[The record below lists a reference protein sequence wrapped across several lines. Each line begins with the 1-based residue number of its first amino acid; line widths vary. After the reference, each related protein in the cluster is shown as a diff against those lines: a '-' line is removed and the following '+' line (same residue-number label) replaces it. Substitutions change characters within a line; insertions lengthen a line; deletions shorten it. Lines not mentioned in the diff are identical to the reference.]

1 MNVHPLTHTHFH
13 KYTHRKMARSPIDFS
28 DVYLVYGTCFMRCT
42 NKAMLKINTRDRTRN
57 INYRP
62 IKTESSSVYIL
73 GKSLPPRFYSFLFP
87 SFFFRFPSQFSFS
100 VQSVCIA
107 CGKISWFS
115 FHCTAKDW
123 KGGKKIQGKCRG
135 KEETC
140 IQEMFPNFNW
150 VKGGF
155 FLHQKKFSP
164 SSRISYMRT
173 WPTEMN
179 SLL

>member
-1 MNVHPLTHTHFH
+1 MCILKLSMIEWHISAWYRLTQAHSWCPTYSSVLSLFLISLMNVHPLTHTHFH

-62 IKTESSSVYIL
+62 IKIESSSVYIL

-87 SFFFRFPSQFSFS
+87 SFFFRFPSQFSISF
-100 VQSVCIA
+100 QSVCIA

-123 KGGKKIQGKCRG
+123 KGGKK
-135 KEETC
+135 
-140 IQEMFPNFNW
+140 
-150 VKGGF
+150 
-155 FLHQKKFSP
+155 S
-164 SSRISYMRT
+164 
-173 WPTEMN
+173 
-179 SLL
+179 

>member
-1 MNVHPLTHTHFH
+1 
-13 KYTHRKMARSPIDFS
+13 
-28 DVYLVYGTCFMRCT
+28 MRCT

-73 GKSLPPRFYSFLFP
+73 RKSLPPRFYSFLFP

-123 KGGKKIQGKCRG
+123 NGGKKNPREMSRERG
-135 KEETC
+135 NLYSRNVSKFQLSKGRIFFTSEEILAQLSDLVHENVTDRNEFLAL
-140 IQEMFPNFNW
+140 IFS
-150 VKGGF
+150 GF
-155 FLHQKKFSP
+155 TP
-164 SSRISYMRT
+164 SQSHISI
-173 WPTEMN
+173 PTIPYISFFWEVI
-179 SLL
+179 SHIYG